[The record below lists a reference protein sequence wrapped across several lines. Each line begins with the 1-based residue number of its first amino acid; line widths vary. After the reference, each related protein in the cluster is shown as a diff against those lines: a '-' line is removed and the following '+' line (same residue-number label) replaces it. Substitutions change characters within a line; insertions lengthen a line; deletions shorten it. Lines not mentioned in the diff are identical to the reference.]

1 MGVLIMTT
9 VGINIRKRRE
19 ELSLTQEELA
29 KKLNYKSK
37 STINKIEM
45 GINDITQSKVVAFA
59 QALNTTPAYLMGWED
74 TLSDESTDLEYEMSH
89 DKLLRDFYFY
99 WKQLSDTGKKKI
111 IDNVSDLAK
120 IYKNDTE

>member
-1 MGVLIMTT
+1 MTT

-59 QALNTTPAYLMGWED
+59 QALDTTPAYLMGWED
-74 TLSDESTDLEYEMSH
+74 ILSDESTDLEYEMSH

>member
-1 MGVLIMTT
+1 MSE
-9 VGINIRKRRE
+9 RSKRILKSIE
-19 ELSLTQEELA
+19 NSGLSYGELA
-29 KKLNYKSK
+29 KITKIPKSALQRYATGETEK
-37 STINKIEM
+37 VPIDRIEL
-45 GINDITQSKVVAFA
+45 IASATRVTA
-59 QALNTTPAYLMGWED
+59 TYLMGWED